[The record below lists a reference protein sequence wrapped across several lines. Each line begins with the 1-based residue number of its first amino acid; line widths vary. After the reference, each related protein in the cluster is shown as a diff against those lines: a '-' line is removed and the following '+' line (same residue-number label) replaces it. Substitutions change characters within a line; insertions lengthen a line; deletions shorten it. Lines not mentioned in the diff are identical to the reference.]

1 MKINLKLFWKW
12 SCFAK
17 SLLSFQSC
25 PWELH
30 FRFMLRKKQILSRH
44 CLVQKNRTIHLT
56 LEGHHW
62 KTKTLLMHFTH
73 FMFCRSQFLCFLL
86 SIMII
91 LHKTWNHQVTKYRFC
106 KENTLLNAVTVL
118 AMWDKAMR
126 KLSWEWSGERERIGL
141 RKTLLSFCFTRFLTV
156 TLQLKLSL
164 CVCDSWTDSD
174 KQNGCACTSL
184 QLWLQLRWEI
194 PILLLWFSF
203 LFWGFWRTVLGLD
216 LLHLNMKEFGHCD
229 PLIMEIECE
238 IARPLSVE

>member
-1 MKINLKLFWKW
+1 
-12 SCFAK
+12 
-17 SLLSFQSC
+17 
-25 PWELH
+25 
-30 FRFMLRKKQILSRH
+30 MLRKKQILSRH

-164 CVCDSWTDSD
+164 CVCDSWQTQINKTAAPALHCNFDCSSAGRFQSSSSD
-174 KQNGCACTSL
+174 
-184 QLWLQLRWEI
+184 
-194 PILLLWFSF
+194 F
-203 LFWGFWRTVLGLD
+203 LSCFEASDELCWV
-216 LLHLNMKEFGHCD
+216 
-229 PLIMEIECE
+229 
-238 IARPLSVE
+238 